1 MSAQLETPR
10 AAQAG
15 RAAGREE
22 IENFLYHEAE
32 LLDDWQLA
40 AWEALFTEDG
50 RYEVAPISLDKP
62 ETLDPSKVLFL
73 VADDRARLK
82 QRTLRLMK
90 KSAHAEYPHSRTRH
104 LVSNIR
110 FQADG
115 DEILTRSVFVVYR
128 IRREEVM
135 TYMGQNQHRLRRVD
149 GALQIVSKRACLDLE
164 TLKPQGTVSII
175 L

>member
-1 MSAQLETPR
+1 
-10 AAQAG
+10 
-15 RAAGREE
+15 
-22 IENFLYHEAE
+22 
-32 LLDDWQLA
+32 
-40 AWEALFTEDG
+40 
-50 RYEVAPISLDKP
+50 
-62 ETLDPSKVLFL
+62 
-73 VADDRARLK
+73 
-82 QRTLRLMK
+82 MK

-149 GALQIVSKRACLDLE
+149 GALRIVSKRACLDLE

>member
-1 MSAQLETPR
+1 MSAALAHT
-10 AAQAG
+10 AAEAID
-15 RAAGREE
+15 REE
-22 IENFLYHEAE
+22 VEDFLYHEAA
-32 LLDDWQLA
+32 LLDAWELA
-40 AWEALFTEDG
+40 AWDALFTDDG
-50 RYEVAPISLDKP
+50 RYEVAPISLANP
-62 ETLDPSKVLFL
+62 ETLDPSVVLFL
-73 VADDRARLK
+73 VADERSRIT

-110 FQADG
+110 IKPDG
-115 DEILTRSVFVVYR
+115 GEILVNSVFVVYR

-135 TYMGQNQHRLRRVD
+135 TYMGHNIHRLRRVA

>member
-1 MSAQLETPR
+1 MATGAE
-10 AAQAG
+10 
-15 RAAGREE
+15 REA
-22 IENFLYHEAE
+22 IEDFLYYEAE
-32 LLDDWQLA
+32 LLDRWELA
-40 AWEALFTEDG
+40 AWDALFTDDG
-50 RYEVAPISLDKP
+50 RYEIAPISLGDQAN
-62 ETLDPSKVLFL
+62 LDPAKVLFL
-73 VADDRARLK
+73 VADERTRIT

-110 FQADG
+110 IRAEG
-115 DEILTRSVFVVYR
+115 DEIFTSSAFVVYR

-135 TYMGQNQHRLRRVD
+135 TYMGQNLHHLRRVD
-149 GALQIVSKRACLDLE
+149 GALRIASKRACLDLE

>member
-1 MSAQLETPR
+1 MSAQLSLGPSRTASGIE
-10 AAQAG
+10 
-15 RAAGREE
+15 REE
-22 IENFLYHEAE
+22 IEDFLYHEAE
-32 LLDDWQLA
+32 LLDRWELA
-40 AWEALFTEDG
+40 AWDALFTDDG
-50 RYEVAPISLDKP
+50 RYEIAPISLGGQA
-62 ETLDPSKVLFL
+62 ELDPAKVLFL
-73 VADDRARLK
+73 VADERGRIT

-110 FQADG
+110 IRTEG
-115 DEILTRSVFVVYR
+115 DEIFTSSAFVVYR

-135 TYMGQNQHRLRRVD
+135 TYMGQNLHHLRRAA
-149 GALQIVSKRACLDLE
+149 GTLRIVSKRACLDLE